1 MAMQVEHAVVPVTM
15 ADIQPI
21 IDHVEDAQGGEIE
34 NVIAD
39 LDVILA
45 RQPDLFEEAFEPFME
60 AKDLK
65 VNDPLT
71 ARRKLL
77 LALGLITNKLRPQP
91 RGWGFIPVGRQGG
104 RKRRTRSIRP
114 LSRRGRK
121 SRRKT
126 LRKRK

>member
-1 MAMQVEHAVVPVTM
+1 VEHDVAPVTM

-21 IDHVEDAQGGEIE
+21 IDHARDAQGGEIE

-39 LDVILA
+39 LDVILD

-77 LALGLITNKLRPQP
+77 VAIDLITNKLQP
-91 RGWGFIPVGRQGG
+91 RARGWGPVPVGRQGG
-104 RKRRTRSIRP
+104 KKRRT
-114 LSRRGRK
+114 RGRK

>member
-1 MAMQVEHAVVPVTM
+1 MQVEHDVAPVTM

-21 IDHVEDAQGGEIE
+21 IDHARDAQGGEIE

-39 LDVILA
+39 LDVILD
-45 RQPDLFEEAFEPFME
+45 RQPDLFEEAFEPFSM
-60 AKDLK
+60 AKEVK
-65 VNDPLT
+65 VNDPVT

-77 LALGLITNKLRPQP
+77 LALELIKDKLRPQP

-104 RKRRTRSIRP
+104 KKRRT
-114 LSRRGRK
+114 RGRK

>member
-1 MAMQVEHAVVPVTM
+1 MAMQIEHAVVPVTM

-21 IDHVEDAQGGEIE
+21 IDHVEDARDGEIE

-45 RQPDLFEEAFEPFME
+45 RQPDLFEEALEPFME
-60 AKDLK
+60 AKEVK

-77 LALGLITNKLRPQP
+77 LALELIKNKLQP
-91 RGWGFIPVGRQGG
+91 RARGWGFIPVGVPARQGG
-104 RKRRTRSIRP
+104 KKRRHT
-114 LSRRGRK
+114 RGRK

>member
-1 MAMQVEHAVVPVTM
+1 MAMQEEHAVGPVTM

-21 IDHVEDAQGGEIE
+21 IDHAEDARGGEIE

-39 LDVILA
+39 LEVILD

-65 VNDPLT
+65 INDAPT

-77 LALGLITNKLRPQP
+77 LALELIKDKLRP
-91 RGWGFIPVGRQGG
+91 RAVGRQGG
-104 RKRRTRSIRP
+104 KRRHT
-114 LSRRGRK
+114 RGRK

>member
-21 IDHVEDAQGGEIE
+21 IDHVEDARDGEIE

-104 RKRRTRSIRP
+104 RTRSTRP

>member
-1 MAMQVEHAVVPVTM
+1 MAMQAERAVLPVTM

-21 IDHVEDAQGGEIE
+21 IDHAEDARGGEIE

-39 LDVILA
+39 LDVILD

-60 AKDLK
+60 AKEVK

-77 LALGLITNKLRPQP
+77 AALTLIKNKLQP
-91 RGWGFIPVGRQGG
+91 RAVGRQGG
-104 RKRRTRSIRP
+104 KKRRHT
-114 LSRRGRK
+114 RGRK

-126 LRKRK
+126 LRNRK

>member
-1 MAMQVEHAVVPVTM
+1 MAMQEEHAFGPVTM

-21 IDHVEDAQGGEIE
+21 IDHALGAQGGEIE

-39 LDVILA
+39 LEVILD

-65 VNDPLT
+65 VNDPVT
-71 ARRKLL
+71 ARRKVL
-77 LALGLITNKLRPQP
+77 LAVELIKQKLQPPP
-91 RGWGFIPVGRQGG
+91 RGWGFIQVGAPPARQGG
-104 RKRRTRSIRP
+104 KKRRHT
-114 LSRRGRK
+114 RGRK

>member
-1 MAMQVEHAVVPVTM
+1 MAMQEEHAFGPVTM

-21 IDHVEDAQGGEIE
+21 IDHAWDARGGEVE

-39 LDVILA
+39 LEVILD

-65 VNDPLT
+65 INDPPT

-77 LALGLITNKLRPQP
+77 LALELIKDKLRPQP
-91 RGWGFIPVGRQGG
+91 HGVGFFPLGRQGG
-104 RKRRTRSIRP
+104 RKRRRT
-114 LSRRGRK
+114 RGRK

>member
-1 MAMQVEHAVVPVTM
+1 MAMQVENDGVPVTM

-21 IDHVEDAQGGEIE
+21 IDHAEDARGGEVE

-39 LDVILA
+39 LDVILE

-65 VNDPLT
+65 VNDPDT

-77 LALGLITNKLRPQP
+77 LALELIKDKLQP
-91 RGWGFIPVGRQGG
+91 RAVGRQGG
-104 RKRRTRSIRP
+104 KKRRHT
-114 LSRRGRK
+114 RGRK

>member
-1 MAMQVEHAVVPVTM
+1 MQVEHDVVPVTM

-21 IDHVEDAQGGEIE
+21 IDHAEDARGGEIE

-39 LDVILA
+39 LDVILD

-65 VNDPLT
+65 VNDPLA

-77 LALGLITNKLRPQP
+77 AALGLIKNKLQP
-91 RGWGFIPVGRQGG
+91 RAVGRQGG
-104 RKRRTRSIRP
+104 KRRHT
-114 LSRRGRK
+114 RGRK

>member
-1 MAMQVEHAVVPVTM
+1 MDMQVEQDGVPVTM

-21 IDHVEDAQGGEIE
+21 IDHARDAQGGEIE

-39 LDVILA
+39 LDAILA
-45 RQPDLFEEAFEPFME
+45 RQPDLFDEAFEPFME
-60 AKDLK
+60 AKEVK

-77 LALGLITNKLRPQP
+77 LALELIKNKLQP
-91 RGWGFIPVGRQGG
+91 RARGWGFIPVGRQGG
-104 RKRRTRSIRP
+104 KKRRHT
-114 LSRRGRK
+114 RGRK

>member
-1 MAMQVEHAVVPVTM
+1 MAMQVEHAVGPVTM
-15 ADIQPI
+15 DDIQPI
-21 IDHVEDAQGGEIE
+21 IDHAQDAQGGEIE

-39 LDVILA
+39 LDVILD

-65 VNDPLT
+65 VNDPVA
-71 ARRKLL
+71 ARMKVR
-77 LALGLITNKLRPQP
+77 LALELIKDKLRPPP

-104 RKRRTRSIRP
+104 KKRRHT
-114 LSRRGRK
+114 RGRK

>member
-1 MAMQVEHAVVPVTM
+1 VEHDVAPVTM

-21 IDHVEDAQGGEIE
+21 IDHARDAQGGEIE

-45 RQPDLFEEAFEPFME
+45 RQPDLFEEAFEPFSM
-60 AKDLK
+60 AKEVK

-77 LALGLITNKLRPQP
+77 LALELIKNKLQP
-91 RGWGFIPVGRQGG
+91 RARGWGFIPVGRQGG
-104 RKRRTRSIRP
+104 KNRRRT
-114 LSRRGRK
+114 RGRK

>member
-1 MAMQVEHAVVPVTM
+1 MDMQEEHADVPVSM

-21 IDHVEDAQGGEIE
+21 IDHAWDAQGGEIE

-39 LDVILA
+39 LEVILD

-65 VNDPLT
+65 VNDPVT
-71 ARRKLL
+71 ARRKVL
-77 LALGLITNKLRPQP
+77 LALELIKDKLRPPP
-91 RGWGFIPVGRQGG
+91 RGWGFIPVGVPARQGG
-104 RKRRTRSIRP
+104 KKRRHT
-114 LSRRGRK
+114 RGRK

>member
-1 MAMQVEHAVVPVTM
+1 MAMQEEHAVGPVTM

-21 IDHVEDAQGGEIE
+21 IDHALGAQGGEIE

-39 LDVILA
+39 LDVILD
-45 RQPDLFEEAFEPFME
+45 RQPELFEEAFEPFME

-65 VNDPLT
+65 VNDPVA
-71 ARRKLL
+71 ARMKVR
-77 LALGLITNKLRPQP
+77 LALELIKDKLRPEP
-91 RGWGFIPVGRQGG
+91 RGWAFIPVGRRQGG
-104 RKRRTRSIRP
+104 KKRRHT
-114 LSRRGRK
+114 RGRK

>member
-1 MAMQVEHAVVPVTM
+1 MQVEHAVGPVTM

-21 IDHVEDAQGGEIE
+21 IDHAQDARDGEVE

-39 LDVILA
+39 LEVILD

-60 AKDLK
+60 AKDFK
-65 VNDPLT
+65 VNDPPT

-77 LALGLITNKLRPQP
+77 LALELIKDKLRPQP
-91 RGWGFIPVGRQGG
+91 HGVGVFPLGRQGG
-104 RKRRTRSIRP
+104 KRRRT
-114 LSRRGRK
+114 RGRK

>member
-1 MAMQVEHAVVPVTM
+1 MAMQVEQNDDPVTM

-21 IDHVEDAQGGEIE
+21 IDHARDARGGEIE

-39 LDVILA
+39 LDVILD

-65 VNDPLT
+65 VNDRAT

-77 LALGLITNKLRPQP
+77 LALELIKDKLRPQP
-91 RGWGFIPVGRQGG
+91 RGWGPVPVRVPGG
-104 RKRRTRSIRP
+104 RKRRTR
-114 LSRRGRK
+114 GRK
-121 SRRKT
+121 ARRKT